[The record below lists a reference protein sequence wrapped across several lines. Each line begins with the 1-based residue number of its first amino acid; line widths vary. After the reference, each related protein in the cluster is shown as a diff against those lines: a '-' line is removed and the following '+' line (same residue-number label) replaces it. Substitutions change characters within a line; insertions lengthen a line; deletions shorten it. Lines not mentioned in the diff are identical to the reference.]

1 VIRRHPVG
9 TDASAMSAYSTRS
22 STHGENWAAF
32 AGIVFVVLGTFNV
45 VDGIAAL
52 LNDGFFATNELLFG
66 DLTMWGTIFLVVG
79 AVQLLTAML
88 VLRGSLLGALLGIAL
103 ATVNAMLALMSVGAY
118 PIWSLIIVALDGV
131 VIYALTAH
139 GDALRTTD

>member
-1 VIRRHPVG
+1 
-9 TDASAMSAYSTRS
+9 MSAYSTRS

-66 DLTMWGTIFLVVG
+66 DLAMWGAIFLVVG

-88 VLRGSLLGALLGIAL
+88 VFRGSFLGALLGITLAAL
-103 ATVNAMLALMSVGAY
+103 NAVLALMSVGGY